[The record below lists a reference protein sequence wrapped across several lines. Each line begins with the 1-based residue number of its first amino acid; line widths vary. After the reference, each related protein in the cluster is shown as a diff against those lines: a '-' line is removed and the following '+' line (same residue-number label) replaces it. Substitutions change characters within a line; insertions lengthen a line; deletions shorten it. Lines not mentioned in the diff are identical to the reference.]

1 MLHLPHVLRLFMH
14 PHHTPAGSDV
24 LSDPGE
30 LYAESVEM
38 EVILPRGYHDLK
50 GDYFH
55 DERGGGKKS
64 CVVRRNRRRQLPSP
78 IATGL
83 AMRASRRAAREGLT
97 PRRSCNMIWRD
108 AWI

>member
-30 LYAESVEM
+30 LCAESVEM
-38 EVILPRGYHDLK
+38 EVILPRGYCDLK
-50 GDYFH
+50 RGDFN
-55 DERGGGKKS
+55 DERESGKKS
-64 CVVRRNRRRQLPSP
+64 CVVRRNRRRQLPPP

-83 AMRASRRAAREGLT
+83 VMRAPRRAVREGLT
-97 PRRSCNMIWRD
+97 PRRSCNVIWRD